1 MTYTKI
7 TLEAVVQDDDTEFLL
22 QALTNAMENYEERKT
37 VFSCEMMTAPTGE
50 PENAAEI
57 STPVEP

>member
-1 MTYTKI
+1 
-7 TLEAVVQDDDTEFLL
+7 
-22 QALTNAMENYEERKT
+22 MENYEERKT